1 MSWSMQDYI
10 ARGVGVVSRFMS
22 SPEREQEEVIK
33 WIFQDPKDNTNLVL
47 FVENHTFIY
56 MIMLMQI

>member
-1 MSWSMQDYI
+1 MSWSIQDYI

-47 FVENHTFIY
+47 FVENHAFIY
-56 MIMLMQI
+56 MVMLMQI